1 MKKTT
6 QSLIRMR
13 KQTQEQIEK
22 IKNITGFNNKEI
34 ILTAMK
40 RIIKKHENES

>member
-6 QSLIRMR
+6 QSLIRVR

-40 RIIKKHENES
+40 RIIQKT